1 MPAQCVLQHERGIVL
16 NRFAQPL
23 KRICGLI
30 KCFDLRHTAHI
41 FHRGAVHVLLG
52 GLKTVHFFLCF
63 TVESCKLN
71 DEGQNNTNQTNHT
84 IPPVNPKKNN
94 DQNKR
99 CDQRGDK
106 IRELVSNKFL
116 NAFNVFV
123 HDFSQFAAAQGQMI
137 PKRNMHNVVGKGH
150 LQFIKR
156 SKRCNVG
163 TQ

>member
-1 MPAQCVLQHERGIVL
+1 MPTQCVLQHERGIVR
-16 NRFAQPL
+16 NGFTQPL

-30 KCFDLRHTAHI
+30 KCFDFRHTAHI
-41 FHRGAVHVLLG
+41 FHRGAVHVFLG

-63 TVESCKLN
+63 AVEARKLN
-71 DEGQNNTNQTNHT
+71 DEGQNNTDQTNHT
-84 IPPVNPKKNN
+84 ISPVDPKKNN

-99 CDQRGDK
+99 RNQRSNK

-123 HDFSQFAAAQGQMI
+123 HDFSQLAAAQGQMI
-137 PKRNMHNVVGKGH
+137 PKGNMHDVVGKGY

-156 SKRCNVG
+156 SKRCNV
-163 TQ
+163 

>member
-1 MPAQCVLQHERGIVL
+1 MPAQCVFQHERGIVC
-16 NRFAQPL
+16 NGFAQPL
-23 KRICGLI
+23 KGIGGLI

-41 FHRGAVHVLLG
+41 FHGGAVHVFLS
-52 GLKTVHFFLCF
+52 GLETVHFFLGF
-63 TVESCKLN
+63 SVEACKLHN
-71 DEGQNNTNQTNHT
+71 KGQNNTDHANHS

-123 HDFSQFAAAQGQMI
+123 HDFSQFAASQGQMI
-137 PKRNMHNVVGKGH
+137 PKRNMHNVVGIGH